1 MIKWFKRRKYRKFIV
16 DVFKTINLFIHS
28 ESSTSVE
35 EIIVT
40 LQDLLCDY
48 ADKYDKDD
56 IYYHYIGRLEYF
68 KLVKRW
74 KEQEELKRRII
85 EE

>member
-1 MIKWFKRRKYRKFIV
+1 MIKWFKRRKYRKFIK
-16 DVFKTINLFIHS
+16 DVFKTTNLFIHS
-28 ESSTSVE
+28 ESATSVE
-35 EIIVT
+35 EIVVT
-40 LQDLLCDY
+40 LQDLLDNY

>member
-1 MIKWFKRRKYRKFIV
+1 MIKWFERRKYRKFIK
-16 DVFKTINLFIHS
+16 DVFKTINLFIYS
-28 ESSTSVE
+28 ESSKSIE

-40 LQDLLCDY
+40 LQDLLDDY
-48 ADKYDKDD
+48 VNKYDKDD
-56 IYYHYIGRLEYF
+56 IYYHNIGRLESF
-68 KLVKRW
+68 KLIKRW

>member
-1 MIKWFKRRKYRKFIV
+1 MIKWFERRKYRKFIK
-16 DVFKTINLFIHS
+16 DVFKTINLFIYS
-28 ESSTSVE
+28 ESSKSIE

-40 LQDLLCDY
+40 LQDLLDDY
-48 ADKYDKDD
+48 VNKYDKDD
-56 IYYHYIGRLEYF
+56 IYYHYIGRLESF
-68 KLVKRW
+68 KLIKRW